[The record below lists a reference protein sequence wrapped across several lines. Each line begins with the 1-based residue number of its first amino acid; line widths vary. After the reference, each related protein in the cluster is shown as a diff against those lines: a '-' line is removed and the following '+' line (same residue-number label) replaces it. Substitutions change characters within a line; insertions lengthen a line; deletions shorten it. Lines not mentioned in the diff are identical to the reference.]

1 VSPPARAWRALG
13 QRVGARGLIGAAL
26 TAFAL
31 QGKAVVRAFRR
42 VTGGP
47 DRSAIEVPNS
57 WFYAGAAVA
66 GVGLVWMADAYFHI
80 PLLFGALAVL
90 LAFVLCLVAAR
101 ITGETDVTPTGA
113 MGKVVQLTYGGLMPQ
128 KAVPN
133 LMTAS
138 ITSGSASACADLLN
152 DLKSGYLLGANPRRQ
167 FVAQFLGIFSGTVA
181 TVIGFRVL
189 VPGATK
195 LPIAGVDVPQFA
207 APAAV
212 QWKAVADLL
221 TKGLDNF
228 HPTHQR
234 AIVVGLILGAALTLA
249 EKLSRKEWRKWMPSP
264 TGFGLGFILPFANNL
279 SFFLGGLAI
288 LIWSKASARSEE
300 QYGVATASGVIAG
313 AAILGVIVAILNNF
327 VFNLPA

>member
-1 VSPPARAWRALG
+1 V
-13 QRVGARGLIGAAL
+13 
-26 TAFAL
+26 
-31 QGKAVVRAFRR
+31 
-42 VTGGP
+42 
-47 DRSAIEVPNS
+47 
-57 WFYAGAAVA
+57 
-66 GVGLVWMADAYFHI
+66 
-80 PLLFGALAVL
+80 AVL

-167 FVAQFLGIFSGTVA
+167 FAAQFLGIFTGTIA
-181 TVIGFRVL
+181 TVIGYRVL
-189 VPGATK
+189 VPDASK
-195 LPIAGVDVPQFA
+195 LPIDGVDNPAFA

-228 HPTHQR
+228 HPAHQS
-234 AIVVGLILGAALTLA
+234 AIVVGLILGTILTLV
-249 EKLSRKEWRKWMPSP
+249 EKLSSKEFKKWLPSP

-288 LIWSKASARSEE
+288 LIWSKAAPKNEE
-300 QYGVATASGVIAG
+300 EYGVATASGIIAG
-313 AAILGVIVAILNNF
+313 AAILGVIVAMLNNF
-327 VFNLPA
+327 VFK